1 MTNHTTS
8 SSPAKPQTVIA
19 DMAMSVDG
27 FIATPDDQID
37 ALTGWYF
44 AGDTEVAPGIP
55 FKTSAATAE
64 LLREVMSRLGA
75 IVGGR
80 RYFDLANGW
89 GGAHPTGVPVFI
101 VTHSVPEGW
110 ENAAPSINFVTEGG
124 IERAVALAKEAA
136 GDKDVAIATPSTV
149 RQCIDAGLLDEISI
163 NIAPVLLGSGQRFFP
178 GDDLETI
185 GLSDPDVVVGT
196 GVTHLRYRLNGR

>member
-1 MTNHTTS
+1 MTNTS
-8 SSPAKPQTVIA
+8 SSPTKPQTVIA

-37 ALTGWYF
+37 QLTGWYF

-55 FKTSAATAE
+55 FRTSAATAA
-64 LLREVMSRLGA
+64 LLRDVMSRLGA
-75 IVGGR
+75 VVGGR

-89 GGAHPTGVPVFI
+89 GGAHPTGAPVFI

-110 ENAAPSINFVTEGG
+110 EHAAPSINFVTEGG
-124 IERAVALAKEAA
+124 IEAAVALAKEAA

-149 RQCIDAGLLDEISI
+149 RQCIDAGLLDELSI
-163 NIAPVLLGSGQRFFP
+163 NIAPVLLGTGQRFFP
-178 GDDLETI
+178 GDDLGTI
-185 GLSDPDVVVGT
+185 GLADPDVVQGI

>member
-1 MTNHTTS
+1 MTNTS
-8 SSPAKPQTVIA
+8 FSPTKPQTVIA

-37 ALTGWYF
+37 QLTGWYF

-55 FKTSAATAE
+55 FRTSAATAA
-64 LLREVMSRLGA
+64 LLRDVMSRLGA
-75 IVGGR
+75 VVGGR
-80 RYFDLANGW
+80 RYFDLAHGW
-89 GGAHPTGVPVFI
+89 GGAHPTGAPVFI

-110 ENAAPSINFVTEGG
+110 EHAAPSINFVTEGG
-124 IERAVALAKEAA
+124 IEAAVALAKEAA

-149 RQCIDAGLLDEISI
+149 RQCIDAGLLDELSI
-163 NIAPVLLGSGQRFFP
+163 NIAPVLLGTGQRFFP
-178 GDDLETI
+178 GDDLGTI
-185 GLSDPDVVVGT
+185 GLADPDVVQGI